1 MSDEAPTPNGETDAP
16 RRFADIVCEDGN
28 AQMIALIEQIIAM
41 IRDNLVIAVD
51 IIVTDL
57 DGDPV
62 LGHCSLSGVP
72 TTLIVGGFEMAKQS
86 FIQRST
92 ASNNDSVVNF
102 ARIIDKILSVD
113 TPDEAPEEPRH

>member
-1 MSDEAPTPNGETDAP
+1 
-16 RRFADIVCEDGN
+16 
-28 AQMIALIEQIIAM
+28 
-41 IRDNLVIAVD
+41 
-51 IIVTDL
+51 VTDL